1 MVGWQVKA
9 AESAHGGCYRN
20 GMRKHLQMCVL
31 PVAALCLLRW
41 GFAAQELVK
50 FIKFGRDYAAIA
62 SSYDQNSILLAV
74 RGPADLD

>member
-31 PVAALCLLRW
+31 PVAALGLLHW
-41 GFAAQELVK
+41 VIAAEELVK
-50 FIKFGRDYAAIA
+50 FVEFGRDYAA
-62 SSYDQNSILLAV
+62 NRLKL
-74 RGPADLD
+74 

>member
-31 PVAALCLLRW
+31 PVSGTLPASL

-50 FIKFGRDYAAIA
+50 FIKFGRDYAA
-62 SSYDQNSILLAV
+62 NRLKL
-74 RGPADLD
+74 